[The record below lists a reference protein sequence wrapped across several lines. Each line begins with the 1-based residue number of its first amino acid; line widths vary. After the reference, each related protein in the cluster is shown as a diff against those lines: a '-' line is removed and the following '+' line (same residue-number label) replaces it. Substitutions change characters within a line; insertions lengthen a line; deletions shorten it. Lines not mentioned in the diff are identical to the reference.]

1 MKMAH
6 NPKNWIVLVG
16 KVVSIKFSHYS
27 AQQKKWYKVIV
38 QVNRKTDGKY
48 DNLPVLVPAWALNE
62 KNVRYGDSVKIEGQ
76 VRSYTNHE
84 GGWQKRHI
92 MVYSR
97 NLEVVSNETEHENQV
112 HLEGDVYR
120 VMVKRTTPVSNR
132 RVVDF
137 SVNVERNVEP
147 RWSDCIYCIAW
158 GKEADAVELLTN
170 GCKVEVDGRMQS
182 RNFTKKHPDGSVTSE
197 VVYEISAFTVD

>member
-6 NPKNWIVLVG
+6 NPKNWVVLVG

-27 AQQKKWYKVIV
+27 VQQKKWYKVIV

-62 KNVRYGDSVKIEGQ
+62 KNVRYGDSVKIEGE

-97 NLEVVSNETEHENQV
+97 NIQVVPNETEHENQV

-120 VMVKRTTPVSNR
+120 VMKKRITPVSNR

-158 GKEADAVELLTN
+158 GKEADTVELLTN
-170 GCKVEVDGRMQS
+170 GCNVEVNGRMQARS
-182 RNFTKKHPDGSVTSE
+182 FTKKHPDGSFTTE